1 MKPCEM
7 KTECNKWGQHTLSRT
22 AGIPAPPLADSVT
35 EVQCHSQ
42 HGAVA
47 GKCAYRLTLADAF
60 IDS

>member
-1 MKPCEM
+1 MRSTYFES
-7 KTECNKWGQHTLSRT
+7 SRT
-22 AGIPAPPLADSVT
+22 ARIPAPPLADSVT